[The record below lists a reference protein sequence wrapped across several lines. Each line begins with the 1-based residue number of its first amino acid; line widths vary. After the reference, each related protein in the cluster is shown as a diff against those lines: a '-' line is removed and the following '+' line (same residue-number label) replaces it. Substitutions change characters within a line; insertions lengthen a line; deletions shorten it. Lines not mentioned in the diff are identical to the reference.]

1 MSAAGVEAI
10 TKPPLTDDIVFKPLD
25 RIYGTIFLNEFA
37 RDQGRGSWLDLAELA
52 EKIRGVERASKHHLP
67 WIKLAWFGDIPSAK
81 NCLRCDQNVQ
91 LISGIECDIDGK
103 GAGIEDAARQL
114 SGLWALL
121 YSTPSST
128 RAKPHYRVL
137 CPLSG
142 AYSGPTDALRDL
154 RTRLVAR
161 VNHMLGGIVADES
174 FVLSQS
180 YYFGNVEGRPPIE
193 IIVSERKTPI
203 DWVHECGALFKGGS
217 REPPNKRELQK
228 PKKKREPQKAAEKRE
243 PLGAPEGL
251 VENDGNPVLL
261 AEAARR
267 VRWHTAKHGSGTQ
280 PRGSR
285 ALALGSWLAD
295 MRTTTG
301 EILSFSRIA
310 EIMQTVGDYGE
321 IDLTLFEQRLN
332 LRGCELVLS
341 PAAEARK
348 HGWVK

>member
-81 NCLRCDQNVQ
+81 NCLRYDQNVQ

-103 GAGIEDAARQL
+103 GTGIEDAARKL
-114 SGLWALL
+114 SGLRALL

-128 RAKPHYRVL
+128 PAKPHYRVL

-142 AYSGPTDALRDL
+142 AYSGPPDVLRDL
-154 RTRLVAR
+154 RARLVAR

-193 IIVSERKTPI
+193 IIVSEPKIPI
-203 DWVHECGALFKGGS
+203 DWVDECGVLFKSSS
-217 REPPNKRELQK
+217 REPP
-228 PKKKREPQKAAEKRE
+228 KKREPQKPAKKRE
-243 PLGAPEGL
+243 PQGAPEGL
-251 VENDGNPVLL
+251 IENDHNPVLL

-267 VRWHTAKHGSGTQ
+267 VRWHVAKHGAGTQ

-301 EILSFSRIA
+301 QILSFSRIA

-332 LRGCELVLS
+332 RRGCQLVLG
-341 PAAEARK
+341 AVAEARK